1 MSSWSQPKEEDTTVQ
16 VAADVVGGEV
26 IVDHSEVRMAVGV
39 PASQQLLLHQSK
51 ILDSFPRLV
60 GSRGESNLTE
70 SCLNLP
76 ASPSPNFLIYEL
88 ANLMNND
95 VSVLYFTS

>member
-1 MSSWSQPKEEDTTVQ
+1 M
-16 VAADVVGGEV
+16 VGGEV

>member
-16 VAADVVGGEV
+16 VAADVVGGEA
-26 IVDHSEVRMAVGV
+26 IVDHSEVRMAVGD
-39 PASQQLLLHQSK
+39 PASQQQLLHQLK

-60 GSRGESNLTE
+60 GSRGESNLTI
-70 SCLNLP
+70 CQHRILHNLI
-76 ASPSPNFLIYEL
+76 SEL